1 MRCWHIKL
9 LPLLPR
15 QQLLSQLR
23 ECVAI
28 AKDIY
33 ETGKTNH
40 ILINPIM
47 DYPIEH
53 FQLYCDMVIE
63 EMNKR
68 RYVVSNQTYEKFN
81 KYISLEDFNVAHSI
95 SSDYSDVKLFMSG
108 EAIQLFS
115 GWHDTTYL
123 VICLYNLYEKYLRG
137 GVTFDEWDKIYHKF
151 YKYLDY

>member
-23 ECVAI
+23 ECVAT

-40 ILINPIM
+40 ILINKIM

-53 FQLYCDMVIE
+53 FQEYCDMIIE
-63 EMNKR
+63 EMNARDYK
-68 RYVVSNQTYEKFN
+68 VSQQTIDKLS
-81 KYISLEDFNVAHSI
+81 KYLNYQCYASFANPELRKV
-95 SSDYSDVKLFMSG
+95 LFKD
-108 EAIQLFS
+108 
-115 GWHDTTYL
+115 WHTDRYL
-123 VICLYNLYEKYLRG
+123 VQCLYNLQEKYDCKG
-137 GVTFDEWDKIYHKF
+137 ITFDEWDKIYHKF

>member
-40 ILINPIM
+40 ILINKIM

-53 FQLYCDMVIE
+53 FQEYCDMVIE
-63 EMNKR
+63 EMNARDYKVSQQTIDKLSKYLNYQCYAPFADPELR
-68 RYVVSNQTYEKFN
+68 KVLFKDWNTDRY
-81 KYISLEDFNVAHSI
+81 L
-95 SSDYSDVKLFMSG
+95 
-108 EAIQLFS
+108 IQ
-115 GWHDTTYL
+115 
-123 VICLYNLYEKYLRG
+123 CLYNL
-137 GVTFDEWDKIYHKF
+137 
-151 YKYLDY
+151 

>member
-1 MRCWHIKL
+1 MRCWHIKI

-40 ILINPIM
+40 ILINKIM

-53 FQLYCDMVIE
+53 FQEYCDMIIE
-63 EMNKR
+63 EMNARDYK
-68 RYVVSNQTYEKFN
+68 VSQQTIDKLS
-81 KYISLEDFNVAHSI
+81 KYLNYQCYASFANPELRKV
-95 SSDYSDVKLFMSG
+95 LFKD
-108 EAIQLFS
+108 
-115 GWHDTTYL
+115 WHTDRYL
-123 VICLYNLYEKYLRG
+123 VQCLYNLQEKYDCKG
-137 GVTFDEWDKIYHKF
+137 ITFDEWDKIYHKF

>member
-1 MRCWHIKL
+1 MRLWHIKL

-15 QQLLSQLR
+15 QQMLSQLR

-47 DYPIEH
+47 DYPIEE
-53 FQLYCDMVIE
+53 FQEYCNLVIA
-63 EMNKR
+63 EMSGR
-68 RYVVSNQTYEKFN
+68 GYVIKKETIEKFRLYLN
-81 KYISLEDFNVAHSI
+81 YKPSIYNV
-95 SSDYSDVKLFMSG
+95 DYDKEIFKD
-108 EAIQLFS
+108 
-115 GWHDTTYL
+115 WHKTKYL
-123 VICLYNLYEKYLRG
+123 VQCLYNLEEKYDRKGL
-137 GVTFDEWDKIYHKF
+137 TEDEWDKIYHKF

>member
-1 MRCWHIKL
+1 MRLWSYQL

-40 ILINPIM
+40 TLINPIM

-53 FQLYCDMVIE
+53 FQEYCDMVIE
-63 EMNKR
+63 EMDARDYK
-68 RYVVSNQTYEKFN
+68 VSQQTIDKLS
-81 KYISLEDFNVAHSI
+81 KYINYQCYAPFANPELRKV
-95 SSDYSDVKLFMSG
+95 LFKD
-108 EAIQLFS
+108 
-115 GWHDTTYL
+115 WHTDRYL
-123 VICLYNLYEKYLRG
+123 VQCLYNLQEKYDCKG
-137 GVTFDEWDKIYHKF
+137 IKFDEWDRIYRKF

>member
-1 MRCWHIKL
+1 MKLWHIKL

-40 ILINPIM
+40 ILINQIM

-53 FQLYCDMVIE
+53 FQEYCDMVIE
-63 EMNKR
+63 EMDARNYK
-68 RYVVSNQTYEKFN
+68 VSQQTIDKLS
-81 KYISLEDFNVAHSI
+81 KYLNYQCYASFANPELRKV
-95 SSDYSDVKLFMSG
+95 LFKD
-108 EAIQLFS
+108 
-115 GWHDTTYL
+115 WHTDRYL
-123 VICLYNLYEKYLRG
+123 VQCLYNLQEKYDCK
-137 GVTFDEWDKIYHKF
+137 GVKFDEWDRIYRKF